1 MDQQFLQLC
10 GSRDGDHCRVQRVP
24 WGISPS
30 SRISPISGLDLQR
43 RLYSRS
49 VQISGQ
55 IHSYAMRMFSTHLIL
70 FQIYTFRSTVQI
82 MKKRLM
88 FYIV

>member
-55 IHSYAMRMFSTHLIL
+55 IHSYAMR
-70 FQIYTFRSTVQI
+70 IYTFRSTVQI

>member
-10 GSRDGDHCRVQRVP
+10 ASRDGDHCRVHRFR

-30 SRISPISGLDLQR
+30 SRISPISGLDFQR

-49 VQISGQ
+49 VQISGHK
-55 IHSYAMRMFSTHLIL
+55 HSYAMRVFSTDLIL
-70 FQIYTFRSTVQI
+70 FEIYTFRSTVQYSI
-82 MKKRLM
+82 YNVLP
-88 FYIV
+88 